1 LLKKIN
7 KIVDNRKLYSQRL
20 RKSWNIHTM
29 QVSVRTAGRGEAVY
43 RTLEVEK
50 AATMLLRRL
59 FGTTITIKQESFGGG
74 RTKTVN
80 HTAAR

>member
-1 LLKKIN
+1 
-7 KIVDNRKLYSQRL
+7 
-20 RKSWNIHTM
+20 M